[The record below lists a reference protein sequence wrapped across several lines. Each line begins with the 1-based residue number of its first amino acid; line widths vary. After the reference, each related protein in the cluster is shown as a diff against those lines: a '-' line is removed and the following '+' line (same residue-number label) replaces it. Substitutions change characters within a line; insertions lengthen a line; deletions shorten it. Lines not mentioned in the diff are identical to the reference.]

1 MSDTP
6 RTDAEHQNS
15 QLQDWVSID
24 FARTLER
31 ELNAFVRLALGDDV
45 DLTQPGIAVEALAQL
60 KNDIREAAG
69 QAAALQGAKWGQ
81 EVVISQLRD
90 EVARLRA
97 GGCAR
102 DQRTTQ
108 FCAEAVELKRKLAE
122 VEADRDSWAE
132 QADQRAADAVEAMK
146 KEEAWKAYAG
156 RLEEAGNTMAVVL
169 GLKAGYYCV
178 EKWAKAK
185 ETKP

>member
-1 MSDTP
+1 MIDTP

-69 QAAALQGAKWGQ
+69 HAAALQGAKWGQ
-81 EVVISQLRD
+81 DVVISQLRD

-102 DQRTTQ
+102 DQKTTQ
-108 FCAEAVELKRKLAE
+108 FCSEAFELERKL
-122 VEADRDSWAE
+122 
-132 QADQRAADAVEAMK
+132 
-146 KEEAWKAYAG
+146 EAWKAYAG
-156 RLEEAGNTMAVVL
+156 RLEQAGDRLTDLARPSDFDRWT
-169 GLKAGYYCV
+169 A
-178 EKWAKAK
+178 AK
-185 ETKP
+185 ESKP